1 MHFVRQSIALV
12 NIALASTRDRL
23 GSAAMISVGIGSAIG
38 VLVSTLSVGYGIEM
52 MAMKNVRSDRAIVR
66 SPGDLNTGIARE
78 SVRTIEALPGIKRD
92 SDGKPVI
99 SADLTIVAQ
108 VRSKKDGAKAGVSI
122 VGVGLKYQKVYPEIR
137 IVDGRAFQ
145 PGNNE
150 LIVGK
155 DAQRSFRNLELGNQL
170 RYQGV
175 TWTVVG
181 TFEVNGG
188 LAESWLLTDAEA
200 LRSAFKRGGF
210 AQMTVVLDSSNS
222 FGVLANAL
230 RKDPQLN
237 VDLVSET
244 SVRRQESRSLSGVV
258 NFVSYFLGSIMA
270 FGAAMGALN
279 SMYTMVDAR
288 RRDFATLRAMGFDSA
303 AIALAVVAEA
313 LLLAVPGALA
323 GVFLPWL
330 LFNGSAVS
338 FVGLNFSLA
347 VTPYLALC
355 GILWAL
361 LIGAVGSLVP
371 ALRAARIPIAAGL
384 RAE

>member
-1 MHFVRQSIALV
+1 MHFARQSMALV
-12 NIALASTRDRL
+12 SIALASTRDRL

-52 MAMKNVRSDRAIVR
+52 MAMKNVRPDRAIVR
-66 SPGDLNTGIARE
+66 SPGDLNVGISRE
-78 SVRTIEALPGIKRD
+78 SVRSIESLPGIKRD
-92 SDGKPVI
+92 IDGKPVV
-99 SADLTIVAQ
+99 STDVTIVAQ
-108 VRSKKDGAKAGVSI
+108 VRNKKEGAKAGVSI
-122 VGVGLKYQKVYPEIR
+122 VGVGLKYQKVYPEIH

-155 DAQRSFRNLELGNQL
+155 SAQRTFRNLELGNQL
-170 RYQGV
+170 HYQGV
-175 TWTVVG
+175 IWTVVG
-181 TFEVNGG
+181 GYEANGG
-188 LAESWLLTDAEA
+188 LAESWLLTDAET
-200 LRSAFKRGGF
+200 LRSAFHRDDF
-210 AQMTVVLDSSNS
+210 SQMTVVLDSPGSL
-222 FGVLANAL
+222 GVLADAL
-230 RKDPQLN
+230 RKDPKLD

-244 SVRRQESRSLSGVV
+244 SVRREESRSLSGLV

-288 RRDFATLRAMGFDSA
+288 RRDFATMRAMGFDSV
-303 AIALAVVAEA
+303 AIALAVVVEA
-313 LLLAVPGALA
+313 LLLAVPGAIA

-330 LFNGSAVS
+330 LFNGSAVDL
-338 FVGLNFSLA
+338 VGLNFSLA
-347 VTPYLALC
+347 VTPYLVLC

-371 ALRAARIPIAAGL
+371 ALRAARTPIAAGL

>member
-12 NIALASTRDRL
+12 SIALTSTRDRL
-23 GSAAMISVGIGSAIG
+23 GSVAMISVGIGSAIG

-52 MAMKNVRSDRAIVR
+52 MAMRNVRSDRAIVR
-66 SPGDLNTGIARE
+66 SGGDLAVGIPRE
-78 SVRTIEALPGIKRD
+78 SVRSIEALPGIKRD
-92 SDGKPVI
+92 IDGKPLI
-99 SADLTIVAQ
+99 SADVTIVAQ
-108 VRSKKDGAKAGVSI
+108 VRSKKEGAKAGVSI
-122 VGVGLKYQKVYPEIR
+122 VGVGLKYQKVYPEIH

-145 PGNNE
+145 PGTNE

-155 DAQRSFRNLELGNQL
+155 NAQQSFRNLELGKQL

-181 TFEVNGG
+181 SYEANGG

-200 LRSAFKRGGF
+200 LRSAFKRGAF
-210 AQMTVVLDSSNS
+210 AQMTVVLDSPTS
-222 FGVLANAL
+222 FEVLADAL
-230 RKDPQLN
+230 RKDPTLN
-237 VDLVSET
+237 VDLVPET
-244 SVRRQESRSLSGVV
+244 SVRREEGRSLSGLV
-258 NFVSYFLGSIMA
+258 NFVSYFLGWIMA

-288 RRDFATLRAMGFDSA
+288 RRDFATLRAMGFYPV
-303 AIALAVVAEA
+303 AIALAVVIEG
-313 LLLAVPGALA
+313 LLLAVPGAVA

-338 FVGLNFSLA
+338 FVGLNFALA
-347 VTPYLALC
+347 VTPSLALC

-371 ALRAARIPIAAGL
+371 AVRAARIPIAAGL